1 MKNENLMSDRP
12 FTLYKFLKNIIIMLS
27 IGVVAILFFFY
38 IYLPA
43 TTNHNEAITVPDL
56 LGKSFEDIDQFLTN
70 RNLRYEVVT
79 DSGYAE
85 NQPPQVILSQ
95 NPKTGMKVKED
106 RKIYL
111 TLNATIPPQVR
122 MPDLTNTDLLNAED
136 ILETNGLKR
145 GDLSYSPDRRVN
157 AIIEQRMNG
166 EKIEPGTL
174 LYKGSIIDLVI
185 GNGDGIKR
193 FATPNFLLKSLEEV
207 KFQIDASQLKLDDV
221 NYIPNDT
228 VPPNLV
234 YKQLPP
240 VGSIVRTG
248 DLIEVWVNAEKPKE
262 NDLN

>member
-1 MKNENLMSDRP
+1 MSARP
-12 FTLYKFLKNIIIMLS
+12 FTISKFLKNILIMLS

-38 IYLPA
+38 VYLPA

-56 LGKSFEDIDQFLTN
+56 VGKSFNDVDQFLTN

-85 NQPPQVILSQ
+85 DQPPQSILSQ
-95 NPKTGMKVKED
+95 NPKTGMKVKEN

-111 TLNATIPPQVR
+111 TLNATVPPQVR

-145 GDLSYSPDRRVN
+145 GNLSYSPDRRVN

-174 LYKGSIIDLVI
+174 IFKGSVIDLVI
-185 GNGDGIKR
+185 GNGEGIKR
-193 FATPNFLLKSLEEV
+193 FITPNFLLKSLEEV
-207 KFQIDASQLKLDDV
+207 QFQVDASQLKLDDI
-221 NYIPNDT
+221 NYITNDT

-240 VGSIVRTG
+240 VGSMVRTG
-248 DLIEVWVNAEKPKE
+248 DLIEVWVNTKKP
-262 NDLN
+262 NDNEPQ